1 MRLPSRRPTVRTT
14 ALPAE
19 GVIRVA
25 FDPGALPTPRDAVGP
40 NRFDDP
46 RPQTMD
52 RYVVRYTGQSLRG
65 CLLEL
70 LAWLRPD
77 PEALAREA
85 QVLDDA
91 ELGDEGPAILA
102 AQEVQARAVADFLD
116 GRHVGLLNVDGLVA
130 LSINDPS
137 LQAELDREPAVRALL
152 DSPEGHA
159 ALGGEGRKAHL
170 DEAAVRLSTDLGRDL
185 TRACSLAIRDRNDR
199 PDAIHY
205 RSRHD
210 DTENCWAIYDH
221 ASVQLTQSSSLDPA
235 DAHHHEALV
244 SVATLWQL
252 ALPRQWMSS

>member
-1 MRLPSRRPTVRTT
+1 MRLPSRRPSARTT
-14 ALPAE
+14 PLPPA

-25 FDPGALPTPRDAVGP
+25 FKPGELPTPRDAVGP

-46 RPQTMD
+46 RPRTMD
-52 RYVVRYTGQSLRG
+52 RYVVRYTGRSLRG

-77 PEALAREA
+77 PAALMREA

-91 ELGDEGPAILA
+91 DLGDESQAMLV
-102 AQEVQARAVADFLD
+102 AQEVEARAVADFLK
-116 GRHVGLLNVDGLVA
+116 GRQVGLLKVEELVA
-130 LSINDPS
+130 LSINDPG

-152 DSPEGHA
+152 DSPEGQA
-159 ALGGEGRKAHL
+159 ALGGGRHKAHL

-185 TRACSLAIRDRNDR
+185 TRACSLAIRDRDNR

-210 DTENCWAIYDH
+210 DAEDCWAIYDH
-221 ASVQLTQSSSLDPA
+221 APVQLAHSTALDPA
-235 DAHHHEALV
+235 DVDHREALL
-244 SVATLWQL
+244 SVASLWQL
-252 ALPRQWMSS
+252 VLPQEWMN